1 MRRARTAPKIDTVT
15 FGFMC
20 VRGFQKPMAAADQHN
35 EIEVNFVEQ
44 GLMLFRRGAEAVK
57 LEKGTAA
64 IYWAAVPH
72 QVVAVEPQTK
82 ICCFILPLAWFL
94 GWKLSQEFNRK
105 MLGGEMIV
113 LKQAAP
119 GLRLPSFTDWA
130 DDFARSP
137 DLKIAVRLEIEAFF
151 RRLAANS
158 ARSSSKSSTLF
169 PEEHLC
175 RHVER
180 MVGIMTERFREPL
193 SIREIARDAGLNPE
207 YAMRLFRSRWGVTIW
222 TFLLQQRIAEAR
234 RLLLLSDT
242 PLVEIAF
249 ECGFRSVG
257 RFYHAFKSH
266 CQCSPGT
273 YRRNHA
279 DVCQSAPYLLARR

>member
-1 MRRARTAPKIDTVT
+1 MPKINTVT
-15 FGFMC
+15 FGFKC

-44 GLMLFRRGAEAVK
+44 GEMLFRRGAETVK
-57 LEKGTAA
+57 LERGTVA

-72 QVVAVEPQTK
+72 QVVAVEPRTK

-94 GWKLSQEFNRK
+94 GWKLPQEFNRK
-105 MLGGEMIV
+105 MLGGEMMV
-113 LKQAAP
+113 LNKS
-119 GLRLPSFTDWA
+119 GLRLPPFSEWA
-130 DDFARSP
+130 GDFARSP

-158 ARSSSKSSTLF
+158 APSPSKSTAPFS
-169 PEEHLC
+169 EEHQC

-180 MVGIMTERFREPL
+180 MVGTITERFREPL
-193 SIREIARDAGLNPE
+193 SIMEIARDAGLNPE
-207 YAMRLFRSRWGVTIW
+207 YAMRLFRGRWGVTLW

-242 PLVEIAF
+242 PLIEIAF
-249 ECGFRSVG
+249 ACGFQSVG
-257 RFYHAFKSH
+257 RFYHAFKTQ
-266 CQCSPGT
+266 CQCSPGA
-273 YRRNHA
+273 YRRRHA
-279 DVCQSAPYLLARR
+279 GSD